1 MAKRTNIVD
10 FDQAR
15 AASRSRRASQAAR
28 KGAGRP
34 SNYPQQNENDFETRE
49 GSRAPQRSGARPSGS
64 AGQQGRD
71 GRNER
76 PDRQAPPRSRKR
88 QQPRAN
94 ATGERRSPEPAKG
107 RRPQPIDAREQRRR
121 DRTKARAEKMFD
133 KQFSAE
139 AGQMAEREGDA
150 PRAALYEGKMG
161 STHRKSARMQRASEA
176 GPVSAK
182 VNPAGWFSK
191 LTVAPRTVR
200 IATAALCAILIGLF
214 LYVPAQQYYKSVRE
228 HDRLEAEYAVI
239 AERNQ
244 VIDEQNDSLAGDAGM
259 EDAVRQ
265 KYGYVVKGDQTAVVT
280 GLSDRTTDSSRD
292 GEQIEANVLSSAVKA
307 PEKWYTPYLDAFFGV
322 S

>member
-1 MAKRTNIVD
+1 LAKRTNIVD

-15 AASRSRRASQAAR
+15 AASRSRRAQSPAR
-28 KGAGRP
+28 NA
-34 SNYPQQNENDFETRE
+34 
-49 GSRAPQRSGARPSGS
+49 APQR
-64 AGQQGRD
+64 RD
-71 GRNER
+71 GRDERDAREGRVER
-76 PDRQAPPRSRKR
+76 PAAQRSRKK
-88 QQPRAN
+88 QQPRAK
-94 ATGERRSPEPAKG
+94 AADERRSPQSSKN
-107 RRPQPIDAREQRRR
+107 RRPQSGDAREQRRR
-121 DRTKARAEKMFD
+121 DRTKARAEKMFE

-139 AGQMAEREGDA
+139 AGQAAEPDGDA

-161 STHRKSARMQRASEA
+161 SSHRKSARMQRAFEA

-182 VNPAGWFSK
+182 LNPAGWFSK

-200 IATAALCAILIGLF
+200 IATAVLCVILVGVF

-265 KYGYVVKGDQTAVVT
+265 KYGYVVEGDQTAVVT